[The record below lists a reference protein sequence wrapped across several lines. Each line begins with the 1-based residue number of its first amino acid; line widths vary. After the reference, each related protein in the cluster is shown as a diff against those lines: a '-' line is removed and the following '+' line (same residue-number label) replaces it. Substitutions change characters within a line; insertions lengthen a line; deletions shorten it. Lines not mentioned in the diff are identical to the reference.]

1 MKEAILYEKRE
12 GNKVRCH
19 VCNHGCLI
27 NEGRRG
33 LCAVRE
39 NISGRLYALSY
50 GKAIAVSLDP
60 IEKKPLYHFLPKSLT
75 YSFAAVGCNLR
86 CQWCQNWQIS
96 QDHKSGLKISGESI
110 SPKQHVK
117 NALAYQC
124 PSISYTYTE
133 PTIFIEYALE
143 TMKLAKK
150 AGLKNIWVTNGYM
163 SEETLQLILPYLDA
177 ANIDFKAA
185 EKAKYQKYCGAKLE
199 PILKNMQTMQQKGVH
214 LEVTSL
220 IVPGIN
226 SERKDLEFTANF
238 IAKKLDPA
246 VPWHISR
253 FFPNWQ
259 MKDVSATPLET
270 LKKARQIGQKA
281 GLKHIYIGNI

>member
-12 GNKVRCH
+12 GKKVRCH

-27 NEGRRG
+27 NEGQRG

-39 NISGRLYALSY
+39 NISGQLYALNY

-75 YSFAAVGCNLR
+75 YSFATVGCNLR
-86 CQWCQNWQIS
+86 CRWCQNWQIS
-96 QDHKSGLKISGESI
+96 QDHKAGLKISGESI
-110 SPKQHVK
+110 SPKKHVE

-163 SEETLQLILPYLDA
+163 SEETLKLILPYLDA

-185 EKAKYQKYCGAKLE
+185 TTAKYQKYCGAKLE
-199 PILKNMQTMQQKGVH
+199 PILKNMQTMHQKGVH

-220 IVPGIN
+220 IVPRIN
-226 SERKDLEFTANF
+226 SERKDLEFMVNF
-238 IAKKLDPA
+238 IVKKLDPA

-270 LKKARQIGQKA
+270 LEKARQIGQKA
-281 GLKHIYIGNI
+281 GLKHIYIGNV